1 MKLIILNLALLVFT
15 VSVAFGTNDHKK
27 SQQYLDGYFQKKDGE
42 LFFSEDP
49 DRISPSIR
57 VRISKKQLQRICIGG
72 LKVCSK
78 TGVLGKF
85 EIEKKISYFKIH
97 AILPSRKIA
106 NEEIKMLN
114 KLWVH

>member
-1 MKLIILNLALLVFT
+1 MKFIFLNLAFLVFT
-15 VSVAFGTNDHKK
+15 VNVAFGSNVHKK
-27 SQQYLDGYFQKKDGE
+27 SQQYLEGYFQKKDGE

-49 DRISPSIR
+49 GRISPSIR
-57 VRISKKQLQRICIGG
+57 VKISKKHNQGICIGG

-85 EIEKKISYFKIH
+85 EIEKKLSYFNIH

-106 NEEIKMLN
+106 NEELKILN
-114 KLWVH
+114 KLWAH